1 MSKLMLA
8 QVSDTHILP
17 DPRGELRGRRLL
29 PRLERIVDRIG
40 TRVAS
45 GERLDLVVFT
55 GDQVQDVPEAYPT
68 FLGAI
73 AQLNV
78 PVAFVPGNHDHRD
91 GFARYLSPLQ
101 GAVPANATTVPSN
114 PGTVPSNAGKAPSN
128 PGAVPSDAA
137 EENSLFRCLH
147 IGSTRILLLDSLWDG
162 QVEGRIGPRQLEW
175 IDATLRNSAAELT
188 LVFVH
193 HPPIPTGVDWLD
205 PHVITDGDE
214 LVEILSTH
222 AVESLFFGHV
232 HQPMTLR
239 RAGLVAVSA
248 PATSF
253 GFGGD
258 GKAPVILEDPPALRW
273 IEVDGRNVRSRVETV
288 G

>member
-101 GAVPANATTVPSN
+101 GAVPANA
-114 PGTVPSNAGKAPSN
+114 
-128 PGAVPSDAA
+128 GAVPSDAA